1 MAVSGIGSLI
11 AALAI
16 AFSGRASVRLLLG
29 GALLLAVLFT
39 LFGLSTSYLLSAV
52 CMFGV
57 GAGMIAM
64 AASANTLIQLNVP
77 DRLRGRVMSVFT
89 TVFAGSTP
97 IGGLATG
104 ALASAYGISA
114 AVIVGGLL
122 SIVVAVGGA
131 FYVLRNP
138 NRVRPPVAE
147 PVAAAS
153 G

>member
-1 MAVSGIGSLI
+1 
-11 AALAI
+11 
-16 AFSGRASVRLLLG
+16 
-29 GALLLAVLFT
+29 
-39 LFGLSTSYLLSAV
+39 
-52 CMFGV
+52 V

-114 AVIVGGLL
+114 AVIVGGVL